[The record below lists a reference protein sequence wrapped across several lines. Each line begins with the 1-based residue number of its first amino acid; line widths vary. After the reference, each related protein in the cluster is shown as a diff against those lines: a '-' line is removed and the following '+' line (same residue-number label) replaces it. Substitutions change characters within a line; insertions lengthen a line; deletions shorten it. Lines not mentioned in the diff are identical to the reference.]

1 MKKQTCVDNAEYCSV
16 LQNSSVFTGKLN
28 SYLNQ
33 CSDNFRTE
41 SPAMQFSRCLTSQR
55 SLLEL
60 DWAPLTI
67 QIFARTNNFILFVQS
82 FFILVVSGIVRIVFR
97 AAIIWL
103 RVSEIN
109 SSTVMSFLVLI
120 GGNTL

>member
-1 MKKQTCVDNAEYCSV
+1 M
-16 LQNSSVFTGKLN
+16 
-28 SYLNQ
+28 
-33 CSDNFRTE
+33 
-41 SPAMQFSRCLTSQR
+41 
-55 SLLEL
+55 EL
-60 DWAPLTI
+60 YRARA
-67 QIFARTNNFILFVQS
+67 IFARNNNLILFVQS